1 MNLNPGDSA
10 PDLTLERGGDGTPVV
25 LSELWREKPLV
36 IAFLRHFG

>member
-1 MNLNPGDSA
+1 MILNPGDSA
-10 PDLTLERGGDGTPVV
+10 PDFTFARGGDGAPVA